1 MTTARLPLHSSAMD
15 AGYQSQTRGSNK
27 MKFSAGLSLNGSETE
42 SDTTTLGQVS
52 VIKHTTSDTAMG
64 NAIVLDAKV
73 PSFPLRREVSV
84 DGVFLP

>member
-42 SDTTTLGQVS
+42 SDTTTLGQV
-52 VIKHTTSDTAMG
+52 
-64 NAIVLDAKV
+64 
-73 PSFPLRREVSV
+73 PLRREVSV